1 MKQKR
6 LLTRVIATASVGA
19 VVAAGV
25 LVAPAQATAPQ
36 APITGWKLGL
46 SFGLDDTPIYSSLI
60 LPPAQKRAKQLGV
73 TIVEGS
79 AKSKCETQVS
89 NIRDM
94 ISSGVKAVTFL
105 GLCGE
110 GGAYDQVVAEGKA
123 KGVTMV
129 SYAFKHPGANGSITF
144 NDKQAG
150 TKMANDALKWAT
162 AKFGKGKFK
171 DFSWGVLECS
181 FAPPSIQER
190 FKIPKAVITK
200 ATGKAP
206 LTADCQNDPAAA
218 QKVVETWLQKDKGLD
233 MVLAFVD
240 SAGLGAYQAFKQAG
254 AKKNS
259 VWVAGV
265 DGQIEVLELLAK
277 GGGGIYQA
285 SYALPLT
292 GPIQVNVPY
301 NIINKSGPSSVNL
314 GYTALY
320 SSQPAG
326 VKKWL
331 NTQIKPWF

>member
-6 LLTRVIATASVGA
+6 FLTRIIATASVGA
-19 VVAAGV
+19 VVAAGAIA
-25 LVAPAQATAPQ
+25 APAQASAPT
-36 APITGWKLGL
+36 APITGWKLGF
-46 SFGLDDTPIYSSLI
+46 SFGLDDTPIYDLVLTPAKKQADLLGISL
-60 LPPAQKRAKQLGV
+60 
-73 TIVEGS
+73 VEGS
-79 AKSKCETQVS
+79 AKSKCETQVQ
-89 NIRDM
+89 NMRDM

-123 KGVTMV
+123 KGVAMV
-129 SYAFKHPGANGSITF
+129 SYAFKHPNADGSITF

-150 TKMANDALKWAT
+150 AKMAADAVVWAK
-162 AKFGKGKFK
+162 AKFGAKKYK
-171 DFSWGVLECS
+171 DFSWGLLECS

-190 FKIPKAVITK
+190 FKIPKAIVTK
-200 ATGKAP
+200 ATGKKP
-206 LTADCQNDPAAA
+206 LTADCQNDPASA
-218 QKVVETWLQKDKGLD
+218 QKVVQGWLQKDKGLD

-259 VWVAGV
+259 VWVAGI
-265 DGQIEVLELLAK
+265 DGQREALDLMAK

-292 GPIQVNVPY
+292 GPIQVKVPY
-301 NIINKSGPSSVNL
+301 NIINKTGPSSVNL
-314 GYTALY
+314 GYTGLY

-326 VKKWL
+326 VQKWI